1 MKYSCFNCYYY
12 AFTKVIEEPCVSCT
26 HRSHFLPEP
35 EYSMQAICALEKE
48 LSQKYDYND
57 ERINQIID
65 NFLVKAEL
73 KNNSVRMEG
82 DINE

>member
-12 AFTKVIEEPCVSCT
+12 AFTKVIEEPCASCT

-35 EYSMQAICALEKE
+35 EYSRQAIFALEKE
-48 LSQKYDYND
+48 LKTKYDYDD

-65 NFLVKAEL
+65 NFLVKVDLKDGDAE
-73 KNNSVRMEG
+73 
-82 DINE
+82 